1 LFGGRWNRR
10 GTRVVYTSSSL
21 SLAALETLA
30 HFDEEE
36 APDTLVAIP
45 ADMPDEVPIT
55 RVKLSELV
63 ANWRATPPPESL
75 AETGTRWAVA
85 RHSLVLAVP
94 SAIIPE
100 DLNYL
105 LNPLHAQFK
114 RIRVGRPKPFSFD
127 PRLWKR

>member
-36 APDTLVAIP
+36 APDTLMAIP
-45 ADMPDEVPIT
+45 ADMPDDVPIT
-55 RVKLSELV
+55 RIKLSELV

>member
-1 LFGGRWNRR
+1 MFGGRWNRR

-45 ADMPDEVPIT
+45 ADMPDDVPIT

>member
-45 ADMPDEVPIT
+45 ADMPDDVPIT

>member
-1 LFGGRWNRR
+1 MFGGRWNRR

-45 ADMPDEVPIT
+45 ADMPDDVPIT

-105 LNPLHAQFK
+105 LNPLHAQFR

>member
-45 ADMPDEVPIT
+45 ADMPDDVPIT
-55 RVKLSELV
+55 RIKLSELV

>member
-1 LFGGRWNRR
+1 M
-10 GTRVVYTSSSL
+10 VYTSSSL

-45 ADMPDEVPIT
+45 ADMPDDVPIT
-55 RVKLSELV
+55 RIKISDL
-63 ANWRATPPPESL
+63 APNWRTTPPPESL
-75 AETGTRWAVA
+75 AEIGTGWTVA

-105 LNPLHAQFK
+105 LNPLHARFK
-114 RIRVGRPKPFSFD
+114 RIRVGLPKPFSFD
-127 PRLWKR
+127 PRLWKP

>member
-45 ADMPDEVPIT
+45 ADMPDDVPIM
-55 RVKLSELV
+55 RIKLSELV

-75 AETGTRWAVA
+75 AETGARWAVA

>member
-1 LFGGRWNRR
+1 MFGGRWNRR

>member
-45 ADMPDEVPIT
+45 ADMPDDVPIT
-55 RVKLSELV
+55 RIKLSELV

-75 AETGTRWAVA
+75 AETGARWAGA

>member
-1 LFGGRWNRR
+1 MFGGRWNRR
-10 GTRVVYTSSSL
+10 GARVVYTSSSL
-21 SLAALETLA
+21 SLAAIETLA

-45 ADMPDEVPIT
+45 ADMPDDVPIT
-55 RVKLSELV
+55 RIKISEL
-63 ANWRATPPPESL
+63 ASNWRTIPPPESL
-75 AETGTRWAVA
+75 AEIGTKWAVA
-85 RHSLVLAVP
+85 KHSLALAVP

-114 RIRVGRPKPFSFD
+114 RIHVGRPTPFSFD
-127 PRLWKR
+127 PRLRKA

>member
-1 LFGGRWNRR
+1 LFGGRWNHR

-36 APDTLVAIP
+36 VPDALVAIP
-45 ADMPDEVPIT
+45 ADMPDDVPTT
-55 RVKLSELV
+55 RIKISEL
-63 ANWRATPPPESL
+63 ASSWRKTPAPESL
-75 AETGTRWAVA
+75 AEIGTRWTVA

-100 DLNYL
+100 ELNYL
-105 LNPLHAQFK
+105 LNPLHPQVK

-127 PRLWKR
+127 PRLWKA

>member
-1 LFGGRWNRR
+1 LFGGRWNHR

-36 APDTLVAIP
+36 GPDALVAIP
-45 ADMPDEVPIT
+45 ADMPDDVPIT
-55 RVKLSELV
+55 RIKISEL
-63 ANWRATPPPESL
+63 ASNWRTTPAPESL
-75 AETGTRWAVA
+75 AEIGTRWTMA

-94 SAIIPE
+94 SAIIPQE
-100 DLNYL
+100 LNYL
-105 LNPLHAQFK
+105 LNPLHPQVK

-127 PRLWKR
+127 PRLWKP

>member
-45 ADMPDEVPIT
+45 ADMPDDVPIT

-105 LNPLHAQFK
+105 LNPLHAQFR

>member
-1 LFGGRWNRR
+1 MFGGRWNRR

-36 APDTLVAIP
+36 TPDTLVAIP
-45 ADMPDEVPIT
+45 ADMPDDVPIT

-63 ANWRATPPPESL
+63 ANWCATPPPESL
-75 AETGTRWAVA
+75 AETGARWAVA

>member
-1 LFGGRWNRR
+1 LFGGRWNHR

-45 ADMPDEVPIT
+45 ADMPDDVPIT
-55 RVKLSELV
+55 RIKFSEL
-63 ANWRATPPPESL
+63 ASNWRTTPPPESL
-75 AETGTRWAVA
+75 AEIGTRWTVA

-127 PRLWKR
+127 PRLWKP